1 MQQVHGILTTTKF
14 SLPSGSACQTT
25 VKNYTAELPIL
36 EKGKYHLYGKYD
48 FQVAEA
54 DTVLHLKVDIPND
67 KYLLRFMRL
76 RLVDKGATSR
86 KYQT

>member
-1 MQQVHGILTTTKF
+1 
-14 SLPSGSACQTT
+14 
-25 VKNYTAELPIL
+25 
-36 EKGKYHLYGKYD
+36 
-48 FQVAEA
+48 VAEA